1 VPTRRSTRRSNRRPN
16 PPSRERPRAASLST
30 APCNMQQYNMQHS
43 ACDATSSRIP
53 KCSGDCCD
61 ECSAC
66 SPSSKRR
73 RQPLLLQRTAM
84 VCYGRPGLHS
94 HDALHWPRRRS
105 GLSVHSLCVD
115 HCASESIDR
124 RAPLITEWNGPT
136 RCGTVHTVVC
146 CRIRSLPRLGL
157 QSLHNVCETH
167 VSLTHG
173 RHCALHS
180 SARLTKESLSGRAR
194 SVGRTVE
201 RACPVGKPSKAALP
215 FADCTL
221 HSCCLNA
228 ILSSARVR
236 ATLGYTRH
244 AARGVNHCERMCSVV
259 L

>member
-1 VPTRRSTRRSNRRPN
+1 M
-16 PPSRERPRAASLST
+16 RPRAASLNAAAT
-30 APCNMQQYNMQHS
+30 V
-43 ACDATSSRIP
+43 ATSAARVLHRA
-53 KCSGDCCD
+53 SGDDNLCC
-61 ECSAC
+61 CSA
-66 SPSSKRR
+66 RR
-73 RQPLLLQRTAM
+73 WCATADP
-84 VCYGRPGLHS
+84 VYTVTT
-94 HDALHWPRRRS
+94 HWPRRRS
-105 GLSVHSLCVD
+105 GLSVHPLCVD

-136 RCGTVHTVVC
+136 CCGTVHTVVC

-180 SARLTKESLSGRAR
+180 SARLTKESLSGRAG

-201 RACPVGKPSKAALP
+201 RACPVGKPAKAALP

-221 HSCCLNA
+221 HSCCLNT